1 MNETHQPKAT
11 GRQRV
16 DIKLEMQ
23 IACIHLQRYKMKG
36 KQVLHSTKD
45 GEILKARNDQQWKHI
60 HDDHESLVASELASG
75 KCEKSRVETR
85 GKSSRRSYRPPKKVK
100 KSRNNHR
107 CKSRTLITIVNPQ

>member
-60 HDDHESLVASELASG
+60 HDDHESPGRQRAS
-75 KCEKSRVETR
+75 KRKMREKQ
-85 GKSSRRSYRPPKKVK
+85 
-100 KSRNNHR
+100 SRN
-107 CKSRTLITIVNPQ
+107 KGEKLKEEL